1 MDWIARVPEFCST
14 LPIIPIDTLLTEGS
28 KISGRFDTGDTIDTI
43 ALNKMLQQDPTITQ
57 IAANWNESPLINY
70 EIKTKED

>member
-1 MDWIARVPEFCST
+1 M
-14 LPIIPIDTLLTEGS
+14 TEGS

-70 EIKTKED
+70 EIKAKEDQWSKILKLNLEKLEN